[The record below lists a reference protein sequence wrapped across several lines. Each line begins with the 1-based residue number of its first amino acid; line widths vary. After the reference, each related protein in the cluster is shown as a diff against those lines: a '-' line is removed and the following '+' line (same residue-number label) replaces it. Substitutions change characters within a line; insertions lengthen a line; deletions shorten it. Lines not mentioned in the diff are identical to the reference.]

1 MTAICAGYQHN
12 LARVVSALTQTVPGI
27 AGSASPKQS
36 GHLAGY
42 LNTTQPTLTTL
53 QWRFSQLL
61 SLILV

>member
-1 MTAICAGYQHN
+1 MTVNCALDPRN
-12 LARVVSALTQTVPGI
+12 LTRIVSALTQTVPGI

-53 QWRFSQLL
+53 QWRVSQLL
-61 SLILV
+61 LLILV

>member
-12 LARVVSALTQTVPGI
+12 LAQVVSALTQTVPGI

-42 LNTTQPTLTTL
+42 LNTTQPTL
-53 QWRFSQLL
+53 QWRVSQLL